1 MQEPVRQI
9 VYFSTAAEGQS
20 EADIADVVA
29 ASYRHNVRDRITG
42 LLVAGGHRYL
52 QIIEGDSEPL
62 EVVLARI
69 RRDRRHVG
77 VTVLVDRQIAA
88 RSFASWSVRFAGE
101 PDFGDFFTL
110 GEMLRIMRA
119 EVSDRAVRAQIDC
132 FTHLFVLNPLPP
144 APSPWT
150 LAASYRERSALDR
163 SH

>member
-1 MQEPVRQI
+1 VQKPVRQI
-9 VYFSTAAEGQS
+9 VYFSTAAEGQA

-52 QIIEGDSEPL
+52 QIIEGDPEPV
-62 EVVLARI
+62 EAMLARI

-77 VTVLVDRQIAA
+77 VTVLVDR
-88 RSFASWSVRFAGE
+88 RLPSRNFGSWSVLFDGE
-101 PDFGDFFTL
+101 PDFGEFFTL

-119 EVSDRAVRAQIDC
+119 MVSDRSVREQIDC
-132 FTHLFVLNPLPP
+132 FTQLFVVNPLPP
-144 APSPWT
+144 PPSPWT

-163 SH
+163 GH

>member
-1 MQEPVRQI
+1 VQEPVREI
-9 VYFSTAAEGQS
+9 VYFSTAAESQA

-52 QIIEGDSEPL
+52 QIVEGPPEPL
-62 EVVLARI
+62 EAMLGRI

-77 VTVLVDRQIAA
+77 VTVLVDRHLPS
-88 RSFASWSVRFAGE
+88 RSFTSWPVVFDGE
-101 PDFGDFFTL
+101 PDFGEFFTL

-119 EVSDRAVRAQIDC
+119 KVADRPLRAQIDC
-132 FTHLFVLNPLPP
+132 FTQLFVLNPLPP

-163 SH
+163 GH